1 MTDAGVRAFEM
12 VAALDYE
19 RTAGSP
25 QEAQAARSIVS
36 ALHSI
41 GLSPHTQTFEIPL
54 YQITRASF
62 SVTSPASNALFFGVT
77 GYGHS
82 GNTPPEGLEAPFIY
96 IENGEDSLLAQ
107 ASGCIALLNIHPT
120 PTLYHKMEAANVA
133 GFVSISGAIDDDRR
147 STDLER
153 RSLRIGRHVTSAEGG
168 IPGLCIRA
176 EDAARLLAAKP
187 QRCKIILQQ
196 QTFFGQSANIIADI
210 PGTGHSEET
219 ILFSAHYDSVP
230 FSHGSYDNASGSA
243 ILLELCRFFKDN
255 PLRRPCRFVWCGAE
269 EIGLEGSRHY
279 ARSLS
284 PDSLRQIVLN
294 INIDLAG
301 QLIGVNHAVV
311 SAEESLCHIL
321 QFLAAHSGIG
331 LTVRQGIFPSDA
343 SSFADVGIP
352 AVTLYRTGAGGHSRK
367 DTACLLHPL
376 ALQKTYDLALE
387 LTRYLGDS
395 MVFPVSRAIPENVRQ
410 PLNDY
415 FARTAGS

>member
-187 QRCKIILQQ
+187 KRCKIIL
-196 QTFFGQSANIIADI
+196 
-210 PGTGHSEET
+210 
-219 ILFSAHYDSVP
+219 
-230 FSHGSYDNASGSA
+230 
-243 ILLELCRFFKDN
+243 
-255 PLRRPCRFVWCGAE
+255 
-269 EIGLEGSRHY
+269 
-279 ARSLS
+279 
-284 PDSLRQIVLN
+284 
-294 INIDLAG
+294 
-301 QLIGVNHAVV
+301 
-311 SAEESLCHIL
+311 
-321 QFLAAHSGIG
+321 
-331 LTVRQGIFPSDA
+331 QGIFPSDA

>member
-1 MTDAGVRAFEM
+1 MSGTFDR
-12 VAALDYE
+12 LK
-19 RTAGSP
+19 SP
-25 QEAQAARSIVS
+25 S
-36 ALHSI
+36 
-41 GLSPHTQTFEIPL
+41 
-54 YQITRASF
+54 
-62 SVTSPASNALFFGVT
+62 SVKQ
-77 GYGHS
+77 Y
-82 GNTPPEGLEAPFIY
+82 
-96 IENGEDSLLAQ
+96 
-107 ASGCIALLNIHPT
+107 
-120 PTLYHKMEAANVA
+120 
-133 GFVSISGAIDDDRR
+133 
-147 STDLER
+147 
-153 RSLRIGRHVTSAEGG
+153 
-168 IPGLCIRA
+168 
-176 EDAARLLAAKP
+176 
-187 QRCKIILQQ
+187 
-196 QTFFGQSANIIADI
+196 
-210 PGTGHSEET
+210 
-219 ILFSAHYDSVP
+219 
-230 FSHGSYDNASGSA
+230 

>member
-1 MTDAGVRAFEM
+1 
-12 VAALDYE
+12 
-19 RTAGSP
+19 
-25 QEAQAARSIVS
+25 
-36 ALHSI
+36 
-41 GLSPHTQTFEIPL
+41 
-54 YQITRASF
+54 
-62 SVTSPASNALFFGVT
+62 
-77 GYGHS
+77 
-82 GNTPPEGLEAPFIY
+82 
-96 IENGEDSLLAQ
+96 
-107 ASGCIALLNIHPT
+107 
-120 PTLYHKMEAANVA
+120 MEAANVA
-133 GFVSISGAIDDDRR
+133 GFVSISGAIDDDRKKHR
-147 STDLER
+147 SGKAQSDQ
-153 RSLRIGRHVTSAEGG
+153 SVVTSLPPKEEF
-168 IPGLCIRA
+168 PGFVSGA

-187 QRCKIILQQ
+187 KRCKIILQQ

-269 EIGLEGSRHY
+269 EIGLEGSRDY

-343 SSFADVGIP
+343 SSFADVGISRCNPVPHRSGRPLPQRYCLP
-352 AVTLYRTGAGGHSRK
+352 APSSGFAK
-367 DTACLLHPL
+367 NA
-376 ALQKTYDLALE
+376 ADLALE
-387 LTRYLGDS
+387 LTRYSLAAAL
-395 MVFPVSRAIPENVRQ
+395 VFRVSRAIPENVRQ

>member
-133 GFVSISGAIDDDRR
+133 GFVSISGAIDAQIWKGAVYE
-147 STDLER
+147 SV
-153 RSLRIGRHVTSAEGG
+153 VTSLPPKEEF
-168 IPGLCIRA
+168 PGFVSGPKMPRA
-176 EDAARLLAAKP
+176 
-187 QRCKIILQQ
+187 
-196 QTFFGQSANIIADI
+196 
-210 PGTGHSEET
+210 
-219 ILFSAHYDSVP
+219 Y
-230 FSHGSYDNASGSA
+230 
-243 ILLELCRFFKDN
+243 
-255 PLRRPCRFVWCGAE
+255 
-269 EIGLEGSRHY
+269 
-279 ARSLS
+279 
-284 PDSLRQIVLN
+284 
-294 INIDLAG
+294 
-301 QLIGVNHAVV
+301 
-311 SAEESLCHIL
+311 
-321 QFLAAHSGIG
+321 
-331 LTVRQGIFPSDA
+331 
-343 SSFADVGIP
+343 
-352 AVTLYRTGAGGHSRK
+352 
-367 DTACLLHPL
+367 
-376 ALQKTYDLALE
+376 
-387 LTRYLGDS
+387 
-395 MVFPVSRAIPENVRQ
+395 
-410 PLNDY
+410 
-415 FARTAGS
+415 

>member
-77 GYGHS
+77 GYGYS

-187 QRCKIILQQ
+187 KRCKIILQQ

-321 QFLAAHSGIG
+321 QFLAACPH
-331 LTVRQGIFPSDA
+331 TR
-343 SSFADVGIP
+343 FAGQKNN
-352 AVTLYRTGAGGHSRK
+352 LYNGKG
-367 DTACLLHPL
+367 
-376 ALQKTYDLALE
+376 
-387 LTRYLGDS
+387 
-395 MVFPVSRAIPENVRQ
+395 
-410 PLNDY
+410 
-415 FARTAGS
+415 

>member
-153 RSLRIGRHVTSAEGG
+153 RSLRIGRHVTSA
-168 IPGLCIRA
+168 
-176 EDAARLLAAKP
+176 
-187 QRCKIILQQ
+187 
-196 QTFFGQSANIIADI
+196 
-210 PGTGHSEET
+210 
-219 ILFSAHYDSVP
+219 
-230 FSHGSYDNASGSA
+230 
-243 ILLELCRFFKDN
+243 
-255 PLRRPCRFVWCGAE
+255 
-269 EIGLEGSRHY
+269 
-279 ARSLS
+279 
-284 PDSLRQIVLN
+284 
-294 INIDLAG
+294 
-301 QLIGVNHAVV
+301 
-311 SAEESLCHIL
+311 
-321 QFLAAHSGIG
+321 
-331 LTVRQGIFPSDA
+331 
-343 SSFADVGIP
+343 
-352 AVTLYRTGAGGHSRK
+352 
-367 DTACLLHPL
+367 
-376 ALQKTYDLALE
+376 
-387 LTRYLGDS
+387 
-395 MVFPVSRAIPENVRQ
+395 
-410 PLNDY
+410 
-415 FARTAGS
+415 

>member
-36 ALHSI
+36 VLHSI

-187 QRCKIILQQ
+187 KRCKIILQQ

-210 PGTGHSEET
+210 PAQDIPKKPFFSARIT
-219 ILFSAHYDSVP
+219 ILFLSATVP
-230 FSHGSYDNASGSA
+230 TTTLPAVQSSWSFAA
-243 ILLELCRFFKDN
+243 F
-255 PLRRPCRFVWCGAE
+255 LRITPCAVLAALYGAE
-269 EIGLEGSRHY
+269 QKKSDSR
-279 ARSLS
+279 A
-284 PDSLRQIVLN
+284 
-294 INIDLAG
+294 
-301 QLIGVNHAVV
+301 
-311 SAEESLCHIL
+311 
-321 QFLAAHSGIG
+321 
-331 LTVRQGIFPSDA
+331 
-343 SSFADVGIP
+343 VGIMRVP
-352 AVTLYRTGAGGHSRK
+352 SVLIHSVK
-367 DTACLLHPL
+367 LC
-376 ALQKTYDLALE
+376 
-387 LTRYLGDS
+387 
-395 MVFPVSRAIPENVRQ
+395 
-410 PLNDY
+410 
-415 FARTAGS
+415 